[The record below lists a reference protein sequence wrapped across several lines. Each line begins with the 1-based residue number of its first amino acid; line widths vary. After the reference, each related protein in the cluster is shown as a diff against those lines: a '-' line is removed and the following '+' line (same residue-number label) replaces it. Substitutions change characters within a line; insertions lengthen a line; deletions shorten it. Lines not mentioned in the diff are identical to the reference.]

1 MTSLTDKR
9 VTGMNWTAPD
19 RYHLE
24 SACKRYRIAIYHSSK
39 SRDLIAWKGSV
50 KLGHRNVITTVEQY
64 EQAKAE
70 LKQVCEEDVG
80 K

>member
-1 MTSLTDKR
+1 MTALS
-9 VTGMNWTAPD
+9 WTAPD

-24 SACKRYRIAIYHSSK
+24 SACKRYRIAVYHSSK
-39 SRDLIAWKGSV
+39 SRDLIAWKGGV
-50 KLGHRNVITTVEQY
+50 RLGARNVITTAEQF